1 MGCAVAAELYA
12 DLPYATISTLILS
25 RPLSVAHWLE
35 QTGYLTAHLKLE
47 LTLPQAFA
55 CLAMFDSG
63 TVNLWPSDLSE
74 AFALSSG
81 NSIFVA
87 SAFLEDPAQMPKAA
101 DIRRIVGN
109 IGETGISFLVAP
121 PNPKTRPRKMDWIV
135 VKSEAFD
142 GKLENNF
149 AQTSV
154 HLSFTEYQMP
164 LKVQDKDTHIIDRPT
179 RLIETLVS
187 VHDQGNWIETSI
199 YWRHWIC
206 TLINM
211 KGLSPACLI

>member
-1 MGCAVAAELYA
+1 MGCAIAADLYA
-12 DLPYATISTLILS
+12 DLPFATISTLILS
-25 RPLSVAHWLE
+25 RPLSTAHWLE
-35 QTGYLTAHLKLE
+35 QAGYLTAHLKLE

-81 NSIFVA
+81 NSIFVI
-87 SAFLEDPAQMPKAA
+87 SAFLEDPAQKPKAA
-101 DIRRIVGN
+101 GIRRIVGN
-109 IGETGISFLVAP
+109 IGETGISFLIPP
-121 PNPKTRPRKMDWIV
+121 PNPKTVPRKMDWTL
-135 VKSEAFD
+135 VKNDAFD

-149 AQTSV
+149 TETSV

-164 LKVQDKDTHIIDRPT
+164 LKIQEKDCLIIDRPA

-187 VHDQGNWIETSI
+187 IHNQGN
-199 YWRHWIC
+199 
-206 TLINM
+206 
-211 KGLSPACLI
+211 